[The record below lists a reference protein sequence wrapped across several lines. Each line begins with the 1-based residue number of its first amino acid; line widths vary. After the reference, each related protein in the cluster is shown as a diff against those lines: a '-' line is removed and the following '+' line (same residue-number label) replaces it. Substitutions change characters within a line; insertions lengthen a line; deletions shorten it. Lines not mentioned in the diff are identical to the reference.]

1 MIIKTLY
8 IGCTVAACCM
18 AAPAQSQTR
27 VPAEPLRIE
36 QNYLGREGDSLRLRF
51 TADYSGMAIS
61 SQEQLVL
68 QPLLIRQTD
77 TVKWPPVL
85 LTGYKRMKANHRKEA
100 LGYADDMPS
109 PYEQTI
115 RVERNRSGRIQ
126 YDAAIPFRP
135 WMTGAQAE
143 LAAVLSG
150 CADCRQQ
157 LASLPLGT
165 AAKETPAYTPQVMFI
180 VPETETI
187 KKRTEKGEAYLTFP
201 QGRSVILAGMG
212 ENAGELR
219 KLDALIGEVVT
230 DPNCNCEGI
239 ELIGYASP
247 EGDYAYNTRLSEARS
262 RSLKTYL
269 EKKHTS
275 ARCPFSSEGRSEDW
289 EGVRRWVEQSAI
301 PYRQEVTGIIRNVES
316 PDARDA
322 RIRQLDNGVTY
333 RILLEEAYPPL
344 RRVDCILHYTVV
356 PFTPEEGK
364 KVLQTA
370 PQQLSLNELFLIA
383 ETYPAGS
390 REFNEVFETA
400 ARYYPDNV
408 AANNNAAAAALLEGN
423 SQKARRYLDRIGE
436 APAAQNNR
444 GVWLLMEGRIPEA
457 KACFEKAKA
466 YGSKEAE
473 SNLQRMK

>member
-1 MIIKTLY
+1 MTIKTLY
-8 IGCTVAACCM
+8 IGCTVAACSM

-36 QNYLGREGDSLRLRF
+36 QNYLGREGDSLRLQF
-51 TADYSGMAIS
+51 TADYSGLAVS

-68 QPLLIRQTD
+68 QPLLIRRTD

-100 LGYADDMPS
+100 LGYPNGTSS
-109 PYEQTI
+109 PYEQII
-115 RVERNRSGRIQ
+115 RTERNRNDKIR
-126 YDAAIPFRP
+126 YDAAILFQP

-143 LAAVLSG
+143 LTAVLSG

-157 LASLPLGT
+157 LSSLPLGT
-165 AAKETPAYTPQVMFI
+165 ATIETPEYAPQVMFI
-180 VPETETI
+180 VPEAETS
-187 KKRTEKGEAYLTFP
+187 KKRTEKGEAYLNFP
-201 QGRSVILAGMG
+201 QGQSVILAGLG
-212 ENAGELR
+212 DNAGELR
-219 KLDALIGEVVT
+219 KLDTLIGEVVT
-230 DPNCNCEGI
+230 DPNCNCQRI

-247 EGDYAYNTRLSEARS
+247 EGNYAYNTRLSEARA

-269 EKKHTS
+269 EKKHTG

-289 EGVRRWVEQSAI
+289 EGVRRWVEQSSL
-301 PYRQEVTGIIRNVES
+301 PHRQEVTGIIRDVEN

-322 RIRQLDNGVTY
+322 RIRQLDNGATY
-333 RILLEEAYPPL
+333 RILLGQAYPPL
-344 RRVDCILHYTVV
+344 RRVDCILHYTAI

-364 KVLQTA
+364 IILQTA
-370 PQQLSLNELFLIA
+370 PQQLSLNELYLIA
-383 ETYPAGS
+383 ETYPTGS

-423 SQKARRYLDRIGE
+423 PQKARRYLDRVGE
-436 APAAQNNR
+436 APEAQNNR
-444 GVWLLMEGRIPEA
+444 GVWLLMEGHIPEA

-473 SNLQRMK
+473 SNLQQME

>member
-1 MIIKTLY
+1 MTIKTLY
-8 IGCTVAACCM
+8 IGCMVAACCVT
-18 AAPAQSQTR
+18 APAQVQTR

-51 TADYSGMAIS
+51 TADYSGLAVAP
-61 SQEQLVL
+61 QEQLVL
-68 QPLLIRQTD
+68 QPLLIRRTD

-100 LGYADDMPS
+100 LGYPDERTQ
-109 PYEQTI
+109 PYRQTI
-115 RVERNRSGRIQ
+115 RAERNRNNKIQ

-135 WMTGAQAE
+135 WMNGAQAE
-143 LAAVLSG
+143 LAAELSG
-150 CADCRQQ
+150 CADCRRE
-157 LASLPLGT
+157 LSPVPLGT
-165 AAKETPAYTPQVMFI
+165 VTDRTPEYAPQVMFI
-180 VPETETI
+180 VPEVEPV
-187 KKRTEKGEAYLTFP
+187 KNRTEKGEAFLTFP
-201 QGRSVILAGMG
+201 QGQAVILTGLG
-212 ENAGELR
+212 DNAGELR
-219 KLDALIGEVVT
+219 KLDTLVGEVVT
-230 DPNCNCEGI
+230 DPNCDCQGI

-247 EGDYAYNTRLSEARS
+247 EGNYAYNTRLSEARA

-269 EKKHTS
+269 EKKHTG

-289 EGVRRWVEQSAI
+289 EGVRRWVEQSTL
-301 PYRQEVTGIIRNVES
+301 PYRQEVIGIIGEVEN

-322 RIRQLDNGVTY
+322 RIRQLDNGATY
-333 RILLEEAYPPL
+333 RILLEQAYPPL
-344 RRVDCILHYTVV
+344 RRVDCVLHYTVV

-364 KVLQTA
+364 KVLRTA

-408 AANNNAAAAALLEGN
+408 AANNNAAAAALLEGDP
-423 SQKARRYLDRIGE
+423 QKARRYLDRTGE
-436 APAAQNNR
+436 AAAAQNNR
-444 GVWLLMEGRIPEA
+444 GVWLLMEGHIPEA

-473 SNLQRMK
+473 NNLQQMK